1 MFSEIFSFGKDYPIS
16 HLVTFISGENV
27 IIFHILVELDVL
39 FVVYETIPKKTTTK
53 KQKTKKKTPKIEFI
67 IIIMKAA
74 YCKSNA

>member
-39 FVVYETIPKKTTTK
+39 FVVYETIPKKTTTTK
-53 KQKTKKKTPKIEFI
+53 TTKKNKKKRI
-67 IIIMKAA
+67 
-74 YCKSNA
+74 

>member
-39 FVVYETIPKKTTTK
+39 FVVYETIPKQK
-53 KQKTKKKTPKIEFI
+53 KQKKQQNKTYLSLEQHF
-67 IIIMKAA
+67 
-74 YCKSNA
+74 

>member
-39 FVVYETIPKKTTTK
+39 FVVYETIPKKKPKNQTKQNVFKLRTTFLD
-53 KQKTKKKTPKIEFI
+53 IFFD
-67 IIIMKAA
+67 AR
-74 YCKSNA
+74 

>member
-39 FVVYETIPKKTTTK
+39 FVVYETIQKK
-53 KQKTKKKTPKIEFI
+53 KQNNKQNKTYLSLEQHF
-67 IIIMKAA
+67 
-74 YCKSNA
+74 

>member
-39 FVVYETIPKKTTTK
+39 FVVYETIPKKPKK
-53 KQKTKKKTPKIEFI
+53 KQNKTKRI
-67 IIIMKAA
+67 
-74 YCKSNA
+74 

>member
-39 FVVYETIPKKTTTK
+39 FVVYETIPKNKK
-53 KQKTKKKTPKIEFI
+53 KQKTKQNVFKLRTTFLN
-67 IIIMKAA
+67 MFFDAR
-74 YCKSNA
+74 

>member
-39 FVVYETIPKKTTTK
+39 FVVYETIPKKKTTT
-53 KQKTKKKTPKIEFI
+53 KTKKKTQNKTYFSLEQHF
-67 IIIMKAA
+67 
-74 YCKSNA
+74 

>member
-39 FVVYETIPKKTTTK
+39 FVVYETIPKKTQK
-53 KQKTKKKTPKIEFI
+53 KTQKDKTKQNVFKLRTTFLDIFFD
-67 IIIMKAA
+67 AR
-74 YCKSNA
+74 

>member
-39 FVVYETIPKKTTTK
+39 FVVYETIPKKTK
-53 KQKTKKKTPKIEFI
+53 KIKNKNKNKTKRI
-67 IIIMKAA
+67 
-74 YCKSNA
+74 

>member
-39 FVVYETIPKKTTTK
+39 FVVYETIPKT
-53 KQKTKKKTPKIEFI
+53 KTKKKPKNKNKTKRI
-67 IIIMKAA
+67 
-74 YCKSNA
+74 

>member
-39 FVVYETIPKKTTTK
+39 FVVYETIPKKKNNKKTKNQK
-53 KQKTKKKTPKIEFI
+53 KQNVFKLRTTFLDIFFD
-67 IIIMKAA
+67 AR
-74 YCKSNA
+74 

>member
-39 FVVYETIPKKTTTK
+39 FVVYETIPKNNNN
-53 KQKTKKKTPKIEFI
+53 KTKNQKKKNQNKTYLSLEQHF
-67 IIIMKAA
+67 
-74 YCKSNA
+74 